1 MDTDPPHILLEQ
13 QSGVLVLTINEKEMA
28 EYELCTAIGRELV
41 DAISQADTSAVVID
55 LHNLEYIASVGVVP
69 FLNAKRTVNERQGR
83 LVLCNLSSFVHEV
96 FSVTQ
101 LLINPTSQNSV
112 FEWATTREQA
122 IEMLQS

>member
-1 MDTDPPHILLEQ
+1 MDTDSSHILLEQ

-55 LHNLEYIASVGVVP
+55 LHNVEYIASVGVVP
-69 FLNAKRTVNERQGR
+69 FLNAKRCINERQGR

-101 LLINPTSQNSV
+101 LLINPSSQNSV
-112 FEWATTREQA
+112 FEWAKTREQA
-122 IEMLQS
+122 IEMLQG